1 MSGMQEETRLQ
12 AAGRKGPAAGARAGS
27 GARPSARRPVPP
39 RPDGAARAPAARVDA
54 TAPRPETE
62 RRLLALEHRHLL
74 GILGLT
80 SDEITLILDTARSFA
95 EVSTRTVKK
104 VPTLR
109 GKTIVNFF
117 MEPSTRTRSSFE
129 IAEKRLSADTL
140 NFSLSGSSLS
150 KGETLL
156 DTARN
161 LEAMAPDMIVIR
173 HKASGAPHFLARH
186 CRSNIIN
193 AGDGWHEHPTQAL
206 LDAFTIREKKGRLKG
221 LRVAIVGDLMH
232 SRVLRS
238 NLFLLKTMEA
248 DVVVCAPPTLT
259 PVELSRLGAQVTFR
273 IDEAL
278 EGADVIMMLRIQ
290 RERQQ
295 GGAFPTAREYY
306 NLYGLTAERARRAR
320 PDVIIMHPG
329 PMNRGVEIDSAVADG
344 PYSVILEQ
352 VTNGVAVRMAVLYL
366 LAGGTLGGIAG

>member
-1 MSGMQEETRLQ
+1 VSATIEGGRLQ
-12 AAGRKGPAAGARAGS
+12 TAGRKAAAGGTRA
-27 GARPSARRPVPP
+27 AARRP
-39 RPDGAARAPAARVDA
+39 APARRTEETGPARVEA
-54 TAPRPETE
+54 SAAEPRAETP
-62 RRLLALEHRHLL
+62 LVALKHRHLL
-74 GILGLT
+74 GMQGL
-80 SDEITLILDTARSFA
+80 SSEEIEVILDTARSFA

-109 GKTIVNFF
+109 GKTVVNFF

-140 NFSLSGSSLS
+140 NFSLSQSSVV
-150 KGETLL
+150 KGESLL

-206 LDAFTIREKKGRLKG
+206 LDAFTIRGKKGRLKG
-221 LRVAIVGDLMH
+221 LRVAIIGDLMH

-238 NLFLLKTMEA
+238 NIFLLKTMGA
-248 DVVVCAPPTLT
+248 DVVVCGPPTLT
-259 PVELSRLGAQVTFR
+259 PVELERLGVQVTFR
-273 IDEAL
+273 IDEAV

-290 RERQQ
+290 RERQK
-295 GGAFPTAREYY
+295 GGAFPTTREYY
-306 NLYGLTAERARRAR
+306 NLFGLTVERARRAK
-320 PDVIIMHPG
+320 PDVIILHPG

-366 LAGGTLGGIAG
+366 LAGGTPGGLAD